1 MDGIGSRIARKQ
13 FFFIFETAEKVWYI
27 IRENEREVIEI
38 SQF

>member
-1 MDGIGSRIARKQ
+1 MDGIGSRIARKL
-13 FFFIFETAEKVWYI
+13 FFETAEKVWYI